1 MVLEVKNLPANAG
14 DSGLIPGLGISPGE
28 GNGNPFQY
36 SWLENPMNRGAWRA
50 TVHGVTKSR
59 TQLKWRSTH
68 AHKDVISLYLQSG
81 SNLEAWL
88 PRVLKDL
95 GYHTLSYLTA
105 TVSDSMD
112 MSLSKLQEMVEDRE
126 DWCAAVHEVTK
137 SQTQL
142 SNWPATTVSKL
153 IQRDHHSA
161 RLVEISLGLHTI
173 TTISI

>member
-1 MVLEVKNLPANAG
+1 MALEVKNLPANAG

-28 GNGNPFQY
+28 GTGNPFQY

-68 AHKDVISLYLQSG
+68 THKDVISLYFQSG
-81 SNLEAWL
+81 SNFKAWL

-112 MSLSKLQEMVEDRE
+112 MSLSKLQEMVKDRE
-126 DWCAAVHEVTK
+126 DWRAAVHEVAK

-142 SNWPATTVSKL
+142 SNWTATSFQAYTKGPS
-153 IQRDHHSA
+153 
-161 RLVEISLGLHTI
+161 
-173 TTISI
+173 

>member
-1 MVLEVKNLPANAG
+1 MQETRVWSLGWEYPLEKGMATHSSTLG
-14 DSGLIPGLGISPGE
+14 WRIPWTEEPG
-28 GNGNPFQY
+28 GQQSMGSQRVGHNW
-36 SWLENPMNRGAWRA
+36 SDTACTHIKMLS
-50 TVHGVTKSR
+50 V
-59 TQLKWRSTH
+59 STCSQDPTLR
-68 AHKDVISLYLQSG
+68 HK
-81 SNLEAWL
+81 L